1 MMNSINNTEMGK
13 MDKHKLPDE
22 TSRKPRR
29 WLRWTIEILVI
40 VAIVF
45 WVRAWQQRG
54 MLDGVAP
61 DFERGSL
68 NGSVVRLADYQ
79 GKPLLL
85 HFWASWCPMCEME
98 QGSITAIA
106 NDHPVVTVAF
116 QSGTSEEVQRYMER
130 KGITE
135 WVTVV
140 DEDGKLA
147 EQYGIHGVPTSYVL
161 DGEGNIR
168 FREVGLTS
176 GWGLRLRLWL
186 AEVW

>member
-1 MMNSINNTEMGK
+1 MGK

-22 TSRKPRR
+22 TSRK
-29 WLRWTIEILVI
+29 TASLV
-40 VAIVF
+40 ALDDCTRHCCHCF

-85 HFWASWCPMCEME
+85 HFWASWCPMCNE

-116 QSGTSEEVQRYMER
+116 QSAQAKKCNGIGTC
-130 KGITE
+130 ITE
-135 WVTVV
+135 EGCRRRWQTCRAIRHFQ
-140 DEDGKLA
+140 K
-147 EQYGIHGVPTSYVL
+147 TSYVL

>member
-1 MMNSINNTEMGK
+1 
-13 MDKHKLPDE
+13 
-22 TSRKPRR
+22 
-29 WLRWTIEILVI
+29 
-40 VAIVF
+40 
-45 WVRAWQQRG
+45 
-54 MLDGVAP
+54 
-61 DFERGSL
+61 
-68 NGSVVRLADYQ
+68 
-79 GKPLLL
+79 
-85 HFWASWCPMCEME
+85 
-98 QGSITAIA
+98 
-106 NDHPVVTVAF
+106 
-116 QSGTSEEVQRYMER
+116 MER

>member
-1 MMNSINNTEMGK
+1 MGK
-13 MDKHKLPDE
+13 HKSPDE
-22 TSRKPRR
+22 ISHKPRR
-29 WLRWTIEILVI
+29 WLRWSIEVLVI
-40 VAIVF
+40 IAIILG
-45 WVRAWQQRG
+45 VRAWQQRG

-61 DFERGSL
+61 NFEYESL
-68 NGSVVRLADYQ
+68 NGNLVRLADYQ

-106 NDHPVVTVAF
+106 KEYPVVTVVF
-116 QSGTSEEVQRYMER
+116 QSGTSEEVRRYMER

-135 WVTVV
+135 WVTIV
-140 DEDGKLA
+140 DKDGKLA
-147 EQYGIHGVPTSYVL
+147 EQYGIHGVPTTYVL
-161 DGEGNIR
+161 DAKGNIR

-186 AEVW
+186 ATIG